1 MVLDA
6 DILVQEAVE
15 AHKNNE
21 LQEIIPVSFLIAR
34 GVSVYSVCGC
44 MCVCGGGG
52 PRDACVCVCVC
63 VYVCVCM
70 SICVCVCVCVYVC
83 VYVGGWGT

>member
-1 MVLDA
+1 MIVCVFAPEHRLVVLDA

-21 LQEIIPVSFLIAR
+21 LQEIIPVSFLIAT

-44 MCVCGGGG
+44 MCM
-52 PRDACVCVCVC
+52 CVCVCVC
-63 VYVCVCM
+63 VCV
-70 SICVCVCVCVYVC
+70 
-83 VYVGGWGT
+83 